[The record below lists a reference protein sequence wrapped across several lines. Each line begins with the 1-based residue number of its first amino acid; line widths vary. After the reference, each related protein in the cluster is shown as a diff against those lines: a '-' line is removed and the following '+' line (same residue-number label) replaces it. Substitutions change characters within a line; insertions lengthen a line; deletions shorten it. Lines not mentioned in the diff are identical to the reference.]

1 MTVAESSVSHSEVLL
16 ESCEPSS
23 AQAAWGSESARKH
36 VIEQHVTV
44 RRKSMCA
51 SSLLRRARRSVNGGG
66 DRWIIVGTMAI
77 VHPKITMW
85 QPVVHRGPVSTSGS
99 AARRTVE
106 GNVPH
111 KELTQ
116 LYWNLYPE
124 CVESTLDLRAARHAA
139 LGDPVRLAIV
149 DELALSDRAP
159 VELRRLVGLES
170 NLLAHHLDVLE
181 SVGMINRSQSSGDG
195 RRRYVHL
202 LRDSLHDLRPG
213 RGVTPMRALFVCT
226 RNSAR
231 SQLAAALWRSI
242 AGAPAESAGTHPADR
257 VDPGALAAAKR
268 AGLDLAGSTPRT
280 LEQVGKIPS
289 LVVTVCDQAHEQL
302 APHDTWLHW
311 SIPDPVAAGGRR
323 AFDAALAELR
333 ERISV
338 LVGESKVAS

>member
-1 MTVAESSVSHSEVLL
+1 M
-16 ESCEPSS
+16 
-23 AQAAWGSESARKH
+23 K
-36 VIEQHVTV
+36 
-44 RRKSMCA
+44 
-51 SSLLRRARRSVNGGG
+51 
-66 DRWIIVGTMAI
+66 
-77 VHPKITMW
+77 
-85 QPVVHRGPVSTSGS
+85 
-99 AARRTVE
+99 
-106 GNVPH
+106 
-111 KELTQ
+111 
-116 LYWNLYPE
+116 
-124 CVESTLDLRAARHAA
+124 STLELRAARHAA

-202 LRDSLHDLRPG
+202 QRGSLRGMRPG
-213 RGVTPMRALFVCT
+213 RGVAPTRALFVCT

-257 VDPGALAAAKR
+257 VDPGALAAANR

-289 LVVTVCDQAHEQL
+289 LVVTVCDQAHEEL
-302 APHDTWLHW
+302 APDDTWLHW

-333 ERISV
+333 ERIGV
-338 LVGESKVAS
+338 LVGESRVAS